1 MNKSVWYSIGL
12 MSGTSLDGL
21 DICYVKFSKDK
32 NYSFEIIKADTIQ
45 YPEKWNVKLKNAF
58 TSDARIL
65 SEMDIE
71 YGAFLGEKVN
81 EFIKRYSIRQVDF
94 VASHGHTIFHKPE
107 EGITLQIGSGE
118 QIAKKTDITTVCDF
132 RTQDVKLGGQGAP
145 LVPIG
150 DELLFHNYDYC
161 LNLGGFANVSYAKDG
176 KRIAFDICPVNIV
189 LNYYTRKIGLPY
201 DDKGSLAVSGTINEG
216 LLKALN
222 ELDFYKQNH
231 PKSLGLEWVEAFIF
245 PLIDSYGLETKD
257 ILRTYVE
264 HVAYQ
269 IAKVIQQD
277 STVLITGGGA
287 FNSFLIERL
296 EFYLQQQLPQAS
308 KLLIDFKEALI
319 FAFLGLLRLTDQ
331 INVLSSVTGAKK
343 DHSSGAVYNP

>member
-58 TSDARIL
+58 TSDARVL

-71 YGAFLGEKVN
+71 YGTFLGENVN
-81 EFIKRYSIRQVDF
+81 EFIKKHSIKEVDF
-94 VASHGHTIFHKPE
+94 IASHGHTIFHKPE

-118 QIAKKTDITTVCDF
+118 QIAEITGITTVCDF

-150 DELLFHNYDYC
+150 DELLFHNYNYC

-201 DDKGSLAVSGTINEG
+201 DDKGSLAASGVINED

-222 ELDFYKQNH
+222 ELDFYKQNS

-245 PLIDSYGLETKD
+245 PLIDSYNLETKD

-269 IAKVIQQD
+269 IAKVIQQNPI
-277 STVLITGGGA
+277 VLITGGGA

-296 EFYLQQQLPQAS
+296 EFYLQQQLPQAL

-343 DHSSGAVYNP
+343 DHSSGVIYKV